1 MNITFNGESQISGM
15 ICFTDIPNI
24 LTLEDGFGDGTYAVF
39 TMQFDQELWDNTYYA
54 GQWTISIL
62 GNTITNVAPFD
73 SDNAVGR
80 NFYVS
85 QLAESTAAS
94 VAKALRNCPTVFT
107 SFQVS
112 SSGDTV
118 TLKGRRKGTLIGNNF
133 YIIDIP
139 SDLCIATI
147 VNAGSYDSSFDDS
160 LIDVEVIGQ
169 DGDGNDEYVTTL
181 EKTFADGKVQFNV
194 SPVLTTMAKLGKAEP
209 FTLNIS
215 SYKNGENTEV
225 GSITNYFV
233 SEGYMCNQGARWL
246 TLPDGGLTVAQNV
259 SRGNSAVG
267 DELNE
272 MPLYVSKPS
281 IPISF
286 YCHNLGGMNITVEY
300 LNSAYQVFNSGT
312 TSWHNTDSS
321 QKLKDYTVELDER
334 YFSSAFYVD
343 VTLGSSTKLRYRVI
357 KPINAAEETY
367 RVCWRNEYGGIS
379 FFDFTGDK
387 TETRTI
393 DNTTYKKNI
402 FDYYTDP
409 MNELELTYDNDVTYD
424 TTLTSH
430 LFENDG
436 KYIFNSLAQSPYIWT
451 EVNGEKYVIL
461 ISSLSVDE
469 QENNIYKATLKYKL
483 SQKPSL
489 L

>member
-24 LTLEDGFGDGTYAVF
+24 LTLEDGYGAGAYAVYK
-39 TMQFDQELWDNTYYA
+39 MVFDQELWNYTDYA
-54 GQWTISIL
+54 GQWTISVL
-62 GNTITNVAPFD
+62 GNTITNTAPFD
-73 SDNAVGR
+73 SENAIGR

-85 QLAESTAAS
+85 QWAESTAAS

-118 TLKGRRKGTLIGNNF
+118 TLKGRRKGTMIGNNF
-133 YIIDIP
+133 SLCNIP
-139 SDLCIATI
+139 SSLYSAST
-147 VNAGSYDSSFDDS
+147 VNAGSSDSSFDDS
-160 LIDVEVIGQ
+160 LIDVDVIGV
-169 DGDGNDEYVTTL
+169 DDYGNDNYVTTL

-194 SPVLTTMAKLGKAEP
+194 SPVLTTMSKLGKAEP

-215 SYKNGENTEV
+215 SYKNGETTNV
-225 GSITNYFV
+225 GNITNYYV
-233 SEGYMCNQGARWL
+233 AQGYMCNQGDRWIA
-246 TLPDGGLTVAQNV
+246 LPDGGLTVAQNV
-259 SRGNSAVG
+259 SRGNSKIG
-267 DELNE
+267 DEINE
-272 MPLYVSKPS
+272 MPLYVSKPT
-281 IPISF
+281 IPLSF
-286 YCHNLGGMNITVEY
+286 YCHNLGGMTVTIEY
-300 LNSAYQVFNSGT
+300 LNSAYQAFQSGT
-312 TSWHNTDSS
+312 TNWHNTDSS
-321 QKLKDYTVELDER
+321 QKLKDYTVGLDER
-334 YFSSAFYVD
+334 YFTSAFYVD
-343 VTLGSSTKLRYRVI
+343 VTLGTTKLRYRVI

-379 FFDFTGDK
+379 FFDFTGQK
-387 TETRTI
+387 SETRTMN
-393 DNTTYKKNI
+393 NTTYKKNI

-461 ISSLSVDE
+461 VNSISVE
-469 QENNIYKATLKYKL
+469 EVENNIYKATIKYKL